1 MLRTSVY
8 AARAAAGLGEI
19 ITAQAL
25 ADRWQASAQKLA
37 ATLRLWR
44 QRAHSRRALS
54 LLADHQLRDIGL
66 CRYDARIEAGKPFW
80 RP

>member
-8 AARAAAGLGEI
+8 SSRPAAGLGETV
-19 ITAQAL
+19 TAQAL
-25 ADRWQASAQKLA
+25 ADRWRGWARQLA

-44 QRAHSRRALS
+44 QRARSRRALVG
-54 LLADHQLRDIGL
+54 LTDRELTDIGI
-66 CRYDARIEAGKPFW
+66 CRYDARFESAKPFW